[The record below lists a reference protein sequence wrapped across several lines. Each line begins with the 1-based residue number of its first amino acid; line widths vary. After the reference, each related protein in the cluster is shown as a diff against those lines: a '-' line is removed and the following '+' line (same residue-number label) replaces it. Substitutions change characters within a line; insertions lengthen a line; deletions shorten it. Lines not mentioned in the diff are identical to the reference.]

1 MCIPGSCYS
10 KPFRQTKRIKGKGW
24 SLKKLQRNTGENM
37 VLRTQGLIGG
47 ELGPFTVALGAWV
60 VFVLT
65 GKLSGNSFVPSPGE
79 QPMQRRGRGRETVG

>member
-1 MCIPGSCYS
+1 
-10 KPFRQTKRIKGKGW
+10 
-24 SLKKLQRNTGENM
+24 M
-37 VLRTQGLIGG
+37 VLWTQGLIGG